1 MVACTNTVSHGSVSV
16 WIAILGFRTAFIDDL
31 VPSGAGSIVSG
42 LAQRLMLLIIV
53 LFGEAIFLFHLKMIA
68 LFSRESVPVSCN
80 QMMFEIY
87 PATVLYGRNV

>member
-1 MVACTNTVSHGSVSV
+1 MVACKHSAISGSVL
-16 WIAILGFRTAFIDDL
+16 IAILDSRTASIDNL

-53 LFGEAIFLFHLKMIA
+53 LFDEAIFLFHPKMIA
-68 LFSRESVPVSCN
+68 LLSRESVPVSCN